1 MSNLRMSGSRSRVG
15 YRKHGSVIIH
25 QTAFREVS
33 ECRRCGKTLSTK
45 PGRHFGR
52 STGLCKKCCAK
63 LVITC
68 PRCGKKGLINFM
80 DGTNVKGHH
89 LCYLDI
95 PIREWREV
103 VLAGEFIG
111 DEKSHE

>member
-1 MSNLRMSGSRSRVG
+1 MSGSRSRPW
-15 YRKHGSVIIH
+15 YEKSRSVVIH
-25 QTAFREVS
+25 RTAFREVS
-33 ECRRCGKTLSTK
+33 ECRRCGKALSTK
-45 PGRHFGR
+45 PGHQYSR
-52 STGLCKKCCAK
+52 STGLCKKCSGK

-80 DGTNVKGHH
+80 DGTGVKGHH